1 MTVVCCPLQE
11 LSPRNAL
18 DASAPTRRRGKER
31 EEAKRKRPSALR
43 RVLVREREERRQLM
57 EHGKEVPLE

>member
-1 MTVVCCPLQE
+1 MTFVCCPLQE
-11 LSPRNAL
+11 FSPRNAL

-57 EHGKEVPLE
+57 EQGKEVPLE